1 MSRRHK
7 SPPPMATLM
16 NTGAVLGQGML
27 ILDVTQAAAK
37 PGPVNPTTAGWFKR
51 SEITESQVADFRR
64 TCKPQIAACS
74 PVRWLQSSD
83 HQTWIAA
90 RRAISHPWLPNAFIL
105 PGLQSLSRARIKEA
119 AHLLREQ
126 KLVTGPSVNQSDS
139 QMPARSVQVTSHW
152 IWAWK
157 GVYRSKS
164 GDALPHH
171 SFRVPRLT
179 GQS

>member
-1 MSRRHK
+1 MVK
-7 SPPPMATLM
+7 S
-16 NTGAVLGQGML
+16 
-27 ILDVTQAAAK
+27 
-37 PGPVNPTTAGWFKR
+37 F
-51 SEITESQVADFRR
+51 
-64 TCKPQIAACS
+64 
-74 PVRWLQSSD
+74 D

-126 KLVTGPSVNQSDS
+126 KLATGPSVNQSDS

-157 GVYRSKS
+157 GVYHSQSGEIPHPSIPDRKS
-164 GDALPHH
+164 
-171 SFRVPRLT
+171 VV
-179 GQS
+179 

>member
-1 MSRRHK
+1 MSRRHEP
-7 SPPPMATLM
+7 PPPMATLM

-64 TCKPQIAACS
+64 TCKPQIADCS
-74 PVRWLQSSD
+74 PVRWLQAFD

-90 RRAISHPWLPNAFIL
+90 RRATSPPTLRNAFIL
-105 PGLQSLSRARIKEA
+105 PGLHSLSWARTKEA

-157 GVYRSKS
+157 GVFRSQN
-164 GDALPHH
+164 A
-171 SFRVPRLT
+171 PRWPDPLLRRQ
-179 GQS
+179 GELG